1 MENYLRKNK
10 DNKNEII
17 ENKYN
22 SLRMNNIINEIS

>member
-22 SLRMNNIINEIS
+22 SLIKRIIFK